1 MHAIQNGCTLI
12 EDICDI
18 CFQPGKRGMNDG
30 YFAFKQQSYKKLTN
44 LERAEI
50 IRSDEVYS
58 NTCIINVPKMC
69 SPSYKTCYVR
79 IQSLEVYGDNS
90 LG

>member
-1 MHAIQNGCTLI
+1 MTVILPSNSKAL
-12 EDICDI
+12 
-18 CFQPGKRGMNDG
+18 
-30 YFAFKQQSYKKLTN
+30 KKFTN

-50 IRSDEVYS
+50 IRPNEVYS
-58 NTCIINVPKMC
+58 NTCIINVPKMW